1 MGATVTYDQA
11 EDVIGV
17 FLEWDGNRGVFVVL
31 KDGSE
36 IQLNSDGTG
45 YSWSSKVPIVL
56 NDVDHVRLA
65 DGTKIGNR

>member
-1 MGATVTYDQA
+1 MTYEQA

-17 FLEWDGNRGVFVVL
+17 FLEWDGNQGIFVVM

-56 NDVDHVRLA
+56 DDVVY
-65 DGTKIGNR
+65 